1 MGFTETVKTCDAYV
15 FCLEKEIMYYLVN
28 VKLIRP
34 NWVNDEFTRLVKAN
48 NKNDAW
54 DKTDKYLKEGYVSH
68 NYSPNKDITWEI
80 EVQDTIE

>member
-1 MGFTETVKTCDAYV
+1 
-15 FCLEKEIMYYLVN
+15 
-28 VKLIRP
+28 
-34 NWVNDEFTRLVKAN
+34 VNDEFTRLVKAK

-54 DKTDKYLKEGYVSH
+54 DKTDKYLKESYVSH